1 MVRAWSVFSRPIV
14 DGEEQ
19 PMRDPS
25 RIRVPGPLEPYA
37 EGFRGELAGRG
48 YSPGAA
54 AVQLQLMAHL
64 SGWLAGRGLDT
75 AGLTSA
81 LVDAYLAERRRLGC
95 ASHWTRRALAPLL
108 GFLRR
113 REVVPAE
120 ATPGPAGSRW
130 SICAPLTS
138 PRSWLP
144 TARTLVVGRRRG
156 WWARC
161 GRCLGSCTSR
171 ASSTSRWPAWCRRWL
186 PGSSPGCPRR

>member
-1 MVRAWSVFSRPIV
+1 
-14 DGEEQ
+14 
-19 PMRDPS
+19 MRDPS

-37 EGFRGELAGRG
+37 EGFRCELAGRG

-54 AVQLQLMAHL
+54 VVHLQLMAHL

-95 ASHWTRRALAPLL
+95 ASHWTPRALAPLL

-120 ATPGPAGSRW
+120 VTPGPAGPVAALLGRYARW
-130 SICAPLTS
+130 PG
-138 PRSWLP
+138 RG
-144 TARTLVVGRRRG
+144 ARACGDDHPAQCGAGPAVCCGLGGGRRG
-156 WWARC
+156 CAGAAAR
-161 GRCLGSCTSR
+161 R
-171 ASSTSRWPAWCRRWL
+171 
-186 PGSSPGCPRR
+186 